1 MFRSKEFV
9 KGLTSLGLGTL
20 VASAL
25 AASPASATEEISLT
39 AIDGYSP
46 KSMWVRE
53 FINFYIPAIDK
64 RLAETGNYKIK
75 WNQAWGGQIV
85 KPKGVMGGMQKQLGD
100 IGVVTTVF
108 HADKVPLQMIAYAT
122 PFVTTNPV
130 LVSRTVDDL
139 ALKHPEFEAAFMK
152 FNQVYLTNLAVLD
165 TYQIFSKKPIREL
178 ADLKGVKVG
187 SAGLNLRWL
196 EGFGAVGVGGS
207 LVTYYNKLKTGVLDA
222 IMLWPESVV
231 GRKMYEVA
239 PYMLRADLGT
249 VNSKAVTVNTKSW
262 ADLPDEVRTAIAGAA
277 IDYREHTTRKALDL
291 ATASYA
297 AYKKNGGTIFKM
309 SASERQK
316 WADTMPN
323 VAKDW
328 AASLDKK
335 GQPGSAVLKSYM
347 DTMRAAKQPIL
358 RQWDKEA
365 GS

>member
-1 MFRSKEFV
+1 MRHSV
-9 KGLTSLGLGTL
+9 KFAKRLGAIGFGTAMA
-20 VASAL
+20 VAMAGS
-25 AASPASATEEISLT
+25 SASATEEISLT

-53 FINFYIPAIDK
+53 FINFYIPEIDK

-85 KPKGVMGGMQKQLGD
+85 KPRGVMGGMQKQLGD

-108 HADKVPLQMIAYAT
+108 HADKVPLQMVAYAT
-122 PFVTTNPV
+122 PFVTTNPI

-139 ALKHPEFEAAFMK
+139 ADKHPEFEAAFLK
-152 FNQVYLTNLAVLD
+152 FNQVYLTNMAVLD
-165 TYQIFSKKPIREL
+165 TYQIFSKDPIRKLE
-178 ADLKGVKVG
+178 DFKGVKVG

-196 EGFGAVGVGGS
+196 EGFGAAGVGGS

-239 PYMLRADLGT
+239 PYMLKADLGS

-262 ADLPDEVRTAIAGAA
+262 ADMPDEVRNAISGAA
-277 IDYREHTTRKALDL
+277 IDYREHTTKKALDL
-291 ATASYA
+291 AEESYV
-297 AYKKNGGTIFKM
+297 AYKKNGGTIFQM
-309 SASERQK
+309 SQVERQR

-323 VAKDW
+323 VARDW

-347 DTMRAAKQPIL
+347 DTMREAGQPIL
-358 RQWDKEA
+358 RQWDKES